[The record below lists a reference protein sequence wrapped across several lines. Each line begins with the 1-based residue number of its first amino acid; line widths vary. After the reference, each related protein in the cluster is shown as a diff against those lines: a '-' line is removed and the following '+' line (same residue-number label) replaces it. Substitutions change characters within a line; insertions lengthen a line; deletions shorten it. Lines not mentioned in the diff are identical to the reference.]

1 MCTADQVTMKERTIM
16 KRLIVIA
23 ATLMIAFG
31 MATPVVA
38 RETVPFQA
46 ELHHFTAPAGTCE
59 AGVCL
64 YTSQGFG
71 TVNIMG
77 TGAPFVSVAVELRW
91 DFTTSPCST
100 IDPLELTLVGATG
113 SIDISGSG
121 SYCPG
126 LGPSGFPQYFSGVG
140 EITGGTGEFSG
151 ITGTVTTINGP
162 VGPNGP
168 VLHLSGTAS
177 Y

>member
-1 MCTADQVTMKERTIM
+1 MRQLVA
-16 KRLIVIA
+16 IA
-23 ATLMIAFG
+23 VTLMFGFG
-31 MATPVVA
+31 MAVPVA
-38 RETVPFQA
+38 AAETVPFQA
-46 ELHHFTAPAGTCE
+46 ELHHFSAPAGTCD
-59 AGVCL
+59 AGVCH
-64 YTSQGFG
+64 YTSQAFG

-77 TGAPFVSVAVELRW
+77 TGAPFLSVAVELRW
-91 DFTTSPCST
+91 DFTTTPCST

-113 SIDISGSG
+113 SIDISASG

-126 LGPSGFPQYFSGVG
+126 LGPSGFPQYFLGVG
-140 EITGGTGEFSG
+140 KIIGGTGEFSG